1 MTSKKL
7 TLADCR
13 DMDARDPL
21 AALRD
26 QFDLPA
32 DIIYLDGNSLG
43 AMPKTSLARAQEVIT
58 QEWGVGLIRSWNT
71 AGWFDMPRKLGNK
84 LARLVGGK
92 ENEVVV
98 TDTTSTN
105 LFKVMAAAL
114 RQQKETQPKR
124 RVIVSERNNFPT
136 DLYITQGLMDLL
148 ASLGN
153 ADYEL
158 KLVDGV
164 EGVEAALNEDVAVVL
179 LTHVNYQ
186 TGYMYDMADITAKVH
201 KVGAV
206 TVWDL
211 CHSAGAVPVDLNA
224 ANADYAVG
232 CTYKF
237 LNGGPGS
244 PAFLWVNPRYQET
257 FWQPLSGWWGHARPF
272 AMEPQYD
279 PHAGVKRYLCGTQ
292 AITSLAMVENGLDTF
307 ADTDMDQLRAKSL
320 ALTSLFIDLVNQE
333 CEGFPL
339 TLNTPLDTKYRGSQ
353 VGFVH
358 PHGFAVVQA
367 LIERGVIPDYREP
380 QIMRF
385 GFTPLYIRYEDVWNS
400 VVALKEILESK
411 SWDQPKF
418 HQRGTVT

>member
-98 TDTTSTN
+98 TDTTYTN
-105 LFKVMAAAL
+105 LFKVTAAAL

-164 EGVEAALNEDVAVVL
+164 EGVDAALN
-179 LTHVNYQ
+179 
-186 TGYMYDMADITAKVH
+186 
-201 KVGAV
+201 
-206 TVWDL
+206 
-211 CHSAGAVPVDLNA
+211 
-224 ANADYAVG
+224 
-232 CTYKF
+232 
-237 LNGGPGS
+237 
-244 PAFLWVNPRYQET
+244 
-257 FWQPLSGWWGHARPF
+257 
-272 AMEPQYD
+272 
-279 PHAGVKRYLCGTQ
+279 
-292 AITSLAMVENGLDTF
+292 
-307 ADTDMDQLRAKSL
+307 
-320 ALTSLFIDLVNQE
+320 
-333 CEGFPL
+333 
-339 TLNTPLDTKYRGSQ
+339 
-353 VGFVH
+353 
-358 PHGFAVVQA
+358 
-367 LIERGVIPDYREP
+367 
-380 QIMRF
+380 
-385 GFTPLYIRYEDVWNS
+385 
-400 VVALKEILESK
+400 
-411 SWDQPKF
+411 
-418 HQRGTVT
+418 

>member
-1 MTSKKL
+1 MTHL
-7 TLADCR
+7 TLDDCR
-13 DMDARDPL
+13 AMDARDPL
-21 AALRD
+21 APLRE
-26 QFDLPA
+26 QFELPPGVV
-32 DIIYLDGNSLG
+32 YLDGNSLG
-43 AMPKTSLARAQEVIT
+43 AMPKAALARAQEVIT
-58 QEWGVGLIRSWNT
+58 QEWGTGLIRSWNT
-71 AGWFDMPRKLGNK
+71 AGWFELPRRLGNK
-84 LARLVGGK
+84 LGRLIGARDD
-92 ENEVVV
+92 EVVV
-98 TDTTSTN
+98 TDTTSIN
-105 LFKVMAAAL
+105 LFKLLAAAL
-114 RQQKETQPKR
+114 RQQQRVAPER

-400 VVALKEILESK
+400 VVVLKEILESK

>member
-1 MTSKKL
+1 MTTKKI
-7 TLADCR
+7 TLEDCR
-13 DMDARDPL
+13 ALDARDPL
-21 AALRD
+21 AKLRD
-26 QFDLPA
+26 QFDLPS
-32 DIIYLDGNSLG
+32 DVIYLDGNSLG
-43 AMPKTSLARAQEVIT
+43 AMPKSSLNRAQEVIT
-58 QEWGVGLIRSWNT
+58 KEWGVGLIRSWNT
-71 AGWFDMPRKLGNK
+71 AGWFDMPRKLGDK
-84 LARLVGGK
+84 LARLVGAK
-92 ENEVVV
+92 DNEVVV

-114 RQQKETQPKR
+114 RMQKEKAPKR

-148 ASLGN
+148 SSLGS

-158 KLVDGV
+158 RLVDGAD
-164 EGVEAALNEDVAVVL
+164 GLQAALTEDVAVVL

-186 TGYMYDMADITAKVH
+186 TGYMYDMADITAKAH

-206 TVWDL
+206 TIWDL
-211 CHSAGAVPVDLNA
+211 CHSAGAVPIDLNG
-224 ANADYAVG
+224 ANADYAIG
-232 CTYKF
+232 CTYKY

-244 PAFLWVNPRYQET
+244 PAFLWVNAKHQET

-279 PHAGVKRYLCGTQ
+279 PHQGVKRYLCGTQ
-292 AITSLAMVENGLDTF
+292 AITSLALVENGLDTF
-307 ADTDMDQLRAKSL
+307 ADTNMQELRTKSL
-320 ALTSLFIDLVNQE
+320 ALTTLFIDLVNQE
-333 CEGFPL
+333 CAGFPL
-339 TLNTPLDTKYRGSQ
+339 KLNTPLDTKYRGSQ
-353 VGFVH
+353 VGFEH

-385 GFTPLYIRYEDVWNS
+385 GFTPLYIGFEQVWNA
-400 VVALKEILESK
+400 VAVLKDILETK